1 VVARATR
8 AAEAPGG
15 PKVENCIF
23 CMIGDGSMEARVVY
37 ADDDVVAFD
46 DITPQA
52 PVHTLI
58 IPRVHYA
65 NLGDDVPADLLAALF
80 GAVGK
85 VAELKGVAASGYRVI
100 VNNGRDA
107 SQSVGHLHVHLIG
120 GGAMS
125 HGMVHFE

>member
-1 VVARATR
+1 LD
-8 AAEAPGG
+8 
-15 PKVENCIF
+15 NCIF
-23 CMIGDGSMEARVVY
+23 CMIANHEMDARVVFE
-37 ADDDVVAFD
+37 DETVLAFD

-58 IPRVHYA
+58 IPKVHYDHM
-65 NLGDDVPADLLAALF
+65 GDDVPLDVTSALF
-80 GAVGK
+80 GAVAR
-85 VAELKGVAASGYRVI
+85 VAAIKGVDASGYRVI

-107 SQSVGHLHVHLIG
+107 SQSVGHLHVHVLG

>member
-1 VVARATR
+1 VD
-8 AAEAPGG
+8 
-15 PKVENCIF
+15 NCIF
-23 CMIGDGSMEARVVY
+23 CMIASRDLDARIVY
-37 ADDDVVAFD
+37 EDDLVLAFD

-58 IPRVHYA
+58 IPKAHYDSMA
-65 NLGDDVPADLLAALF
+65 DGVPVEVTAALF
-80 GAVGK
+80 GAVPV
-85 VAELKGVAASGYRVI
+85 VARLKGVAESGYRVI

-107 SQSVGHLHVHLIG
+107 SQSVAHLHVHVLG

>member
-1 VVARATR
+1 
-8 AAEAPGG
+8 
-15 PKVENCIF
+15 VENCIF

-37 ADDDVVAFD
+37 ENDDVVAFD

-58 IPRVHYA
+58 IPRAHYA
-65 NLGDDVPADLLAALF
+65 NLGDDVPADALAALF

-85 VAELKGVAASGYRVI
+85 VAELKGVAGSGYRVI